1 MEVLTLLFH
10 AAQKMYPNTLHFQA
24 ELELV
29 QPMKSA

>member
-1 MEVLTLLFH
+1 MEVLTPLFP

-29 QPMKSA
+29 QLEKSA